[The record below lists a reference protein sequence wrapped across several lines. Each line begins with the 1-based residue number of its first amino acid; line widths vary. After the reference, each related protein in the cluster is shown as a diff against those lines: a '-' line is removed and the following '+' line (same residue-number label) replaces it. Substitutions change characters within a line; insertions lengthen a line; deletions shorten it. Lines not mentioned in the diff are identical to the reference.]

1 MKRYKKIIYVILM
14 ICILAGSV
22 FAALDF
28 MGVVDLNFRNKKF
41 GEDVS
46 VTENEADSN
55 SNTENETNTNNPEPW
70 HIVFKGYAFSV
81 EPVGLAII
89 HESGCINI
97 RSCDEYLIQID
108 VEDGTAEEFWNGRD
122 DCVKNMEDSGYVI
135 ELAPEKV
142 ELQGRE
148 YIRYIIS
155 LANER
160 GADVDN
166 TYFYVLVSDAG
177 DDQRF
182 FTVIKFDEINIASL
196 NVKEKGEIYE
206 KSVDE
211 VTSIVAGA
219 VPTDETNDMAG
230 SYWQE
235 TQPIENF
242 ATDNDNNIGVD
253 NITGADS
260 KVNKNSDDNSS
271 ENDILIKDSITN
283 EDTIVSYELPEGY
296 ILTDDDLSGKKYYS
310 DNDRVN
316 VTISVVPYTW
326 MTAADMAER
335 ERRAGISKVIRSG
348 QYEVSGVTFYYYTYS
363 ILYIRGEKRSITY
376 HFNGYADLKNG
387 DIYSVY
393 GFADDNPAAIEPG
406 TYADFMK
413 IHME

>member
-14 ICILAGSV
+14 ICILVGSV

-46 VTENEADSN
+46 A
-55 SNTENETNTNNPEPW
+55 TENETNTNNPEPW

-97 RSCDEYLIQID
+97 RNCDEYLIQID

-122 DCVKNMEDSGYVI
+122 ERVKNMEDSGYVI

-166 TYFYVLVSDAG
+166 TYFYVLVSDTG

-182 FTVIKFDEINIASL
+182 VTVIKFDGIDIASL
-196 NVKEKGEIYE
+196 NVKEKDGIYE
-206 KSVDE
+206 KAVDE
-211 VTSIVAGA
+211 VTAVVAGA

-235 TQPIENF
+235 TQPVDTGNS
-242 ATDNDNNIGVD
+242 ATD
-253 NITGADS
+253 
-260 KVNKNSDDNSS
+260 
-271 ENDILIKDSITN
+271 KDSITN
-283 EDTIVSYELPEGY
+283 EDTTVSYELPEGY

-310 DNDRVN
+310 DNDKVN
-316 VTISVVPYTW
+316 VMISVVPYTW

-348 QYEVSGVTFYYYTYS
+348 QYEEKGVTFYYYTYS
-363 ILYIRGEKRSITY
+363 ILHIRGEKRSITY

-393 GFADDNPAAIEPG
+393 GFADDNPAAMEPD

-413 IHME
+413 INME

>member
-28 MGVVDLNFRNKKF
+28 MGVVNLNTINEKF
-41 GEDVS
+41 GEDMS
-46 VTENEADSN
+46 T
-55 SNTENETNTNNPEPW
+55 TENETNTNKPEPW

-108 VEDGTAEEFWNGRD
+108 VEDGTAEELWNGRD
-122 DCVKNMEDSGYVI
+122 ERVKNMEDSGYVI

-142 ELQGRE
+142 ELQERE

-166 TYFYVLVSDAG
+166 TYFYVLVSDTG

-182 FTVIKFDEINIASL
+182 FTVIKFDGIDIASL
-196 NVKEKGEIYE
+196 NVKEKDGIYE
-206 KSVDE
+206 KAVDE
-211 VTSIVAGA
+211 VTAIVAGA

-235 TQPIENF
+235 TQPVDTGNS
-242 ATDNDNNIGVD
+242 ATD
-253 NITGADS
+253 
-260 KVNKNSDDNSS
+260 
-271 ENDILIKDSITN
+271 KDSITN
-283 EDTIVSYELPEGY
+283 EDTTVSYELPEGY

-310 DNDRVN
+310 DNDKVN
-316 VTISVVPYTW
+316 VMISVVPYTW

-335 ERRAGISKVIRSG
+335 EHRAGISKVIRSG
-348 QYEVSGVTFYYYTYS
+348 QYEEKGVTFYYYTYS

-393 GFADDNPAAIEPG
+393 GFADDNPAAMEPD

-413 IHME
+413 INME

>member
-1 MKRYKKIIYVILM
+1 MKRYKKKIYVILM

-46 VTENEADSN
+46 ATENENGA
-55 SNTENETNTNNPEPW
+55 NTNNPEPW

-206 KSVDE
+206 KAVDE

-310 DNDRVN
+310 DIDRVN

-393 GFADDNPAAIEPG
+393 GFADDNPAAMEPD
-406 TYADFMK
+406 TYAEFMK
-413 IHME
+413 INME

>member
-28 MGVVDLNFRNKKF
+28 MGVVNLNTINEKF
-41 GEDVS
+41 GEDMS
-46 VTENEADSN
+46 T
-55 SNTENETNTNNPEPW
+55 TENETNTNKPEPW

-108 VEDGTAEEFWNGRD
+108 VEDGTAEELWNGRD
-122 DCVKNMEDSGYVI
+122 ERVKNMEDSGYVI

-196 NVKEKGEIYE
+196 NVKEKDGIYQ
-206 KSVDE
+206 KAVDE
-211 VTSIVAGA
+211 VTAIVAGA

-235 TQPIENF
+235 TQPVDTGNS
-242 ATDNDNNIGVD
+242 ATD
-253 NITGADS
+253 
-260 KVNKNSDDNSS
+260 
-271 ENDILIKDSITN
+271 KDSITN
-283 EDTIVSYELPEGY
+283 EDTTVSYELPEGY

-310 DNDRVN
+310 DNDKVN
-316 VTISVVPYTW
+316 VMISVVPYTW

-335 ERRAGISKVIRSG
+335 EHRAGISKVIRSG

-363 ILYIRGEKRSITY
+363 ILHIMGEKRSITY

-393 GFADDNPAAIEPG
+393 GFADDNPAAMEPD

>member
-14 ICILAGSV
+14 ICILTGSV

-28 MGVVDLNFRNKKF
+28 MGVVDLNFRNKMF
-41 GEDVS
+41 GEDMS
-46 VTENEADSN
+46 T
-55 SNTENETNTNNPEPW
+55 TENETNTNKPEPW

-97 RSCDEYLIQID
+97 RNCDEYLIQID

-122 DCVKNMEDSGYVI
+122 ERVKNMEDSGYVI

-166 TYFYVLVSDAG
+166 TYFYVLVSDTG

-182 FTVIKFDEINIASL
+182 FTVIKFDGIDIASL
-196 NVKEKGEIYE
+196 NVKEKDGIYE
-206 KSVDE
+206 KAVDE
-211 VTSIVAGA
+211 VTAVVAGA

-235 TQPIENF
+235 TQPVDTGNS
-242 ATDNDNNIGVD
+242 ATD
-253 NITGADS
+253 
-260 KVNKNSDDNSS
+260 
-271 ENDILIKDSITN
+271 KDSITN
-283 EDTIVSYELPEGY
+283 EDTTVSYELPEGY

-310 DNDRVN
+310 DNDKVN
-316 VTISVVPYTW
+316 VMISVVPYTW

-348 QYEVSGVTFYYYTYS
+348 QYEEKGVTFYYYTYS
-363 ILYIRGEKRSITY
+363 ILHIRGEKRSITY

-393 GFADDNPAAIEPG
+393 GFADDNPAAMEPD

-413 IHME
+413 INME

>member
-46 VTENEADSN
+46 ATENENGA
-55 SNTENETNTNNPEPW
+55 NTNNPEPW

-122 DCVKNMEDSGYVI
+122 DRVKNMEDSGYVI

-196 NVKEKGEIYE
+196 NVKEKDEIYE
-206 KSVDE
+206 KAVDE

-235 TQPIENF
+235 TQPVENS
-242 ATDNDNNIGVD
+242 ASDND
-253 NITGADS
+253 T
-260 KVNKNSDDNSS
+260 
-271 ENDILIKDSITN
+271 ITN

-335 ERRAGISKVIRSG
+335 ERGVGISKVIRSG
-348 QYEVSGVTFYYYTYS
+348 QYEVNGVNFYYYTYS
-363 ILYIRGEKRSITY
+363 ILYIRGGKRSITY

-393 GFADDNPAAIEPG
+393 GFADDNPAAMEPD

-413 IHME
+413 INME

>member
-14 ICILAGSV
+14 ICILVGSV

-28 MGVVDLNFRNKKF
+28 MGVVDLNTINAKF
-41 GEDVS
+41 GEDKS
-46 VTENEADSN
+46 A
-55 SNTENETNTNNPEPW
+55 TENETNTNKPEPW
-70 HIVFKGYAFSV
+70 HIVFKGYAFSM

-122 DCVKNMEDSGYVI
+122 DRVKNMEDSGYVI

-196 NVKEKGEIYE
+196 NVKEKDEIYE
-206 KSVDE
+206 KAVDE

-235 TQPIENF
+235 TQPVDTENS
-242 ATDNDNNIGVD
+242 ATDKGNNIDVD
-253 NITGADS
+253 N
-260 KVNKNSDDNSS
+260 
-271 ENDILIKDSITN
+271 ITN
-283 EDTIVSYELPEGY
+283 EDTTVSYELPEGY

-310 DNDRVN
+310 DIDRVN

-335 ERRAGISKVIRSG
+335 EHRAGISKVIRSG
-348 QYEVSGVTFYYYTYS
+348 QYEEKGVTFYYYTYS

-393 GFADDNPAAIEPG
+393 GFADDNPAAMEPD

-413 IHME
+413 INME

>member
-14 ICILAGSV
+14 ICILTGSV

-28 MGVVDLNFRNKKF
+28 MGVVNLNTINAKF
-41 GEDVS
+41 GEDKS
-46 VTENEADSN
+46 A
-55 SNTENETNTNNPEPW
+55 TENETNTNKPEPW

-108 VEDGTAEEFWNGRD
+108 VEDGIAEELWNGRD
-122 DCVKNMEDSGYVI
+122 ERVKNMEASGYVI

-142 ELQGRE
+142 KLQGRE
-148 YIRYIIS
+148 YVRYIIS

-182 FTVIKFDEINIASL
+182 FTVIKFDEIDIASL
-196 NVKEKGEIYE
+196 NVKEKDEIYQ
-206 KSVDE
+206 KAVDE

-235 TQPIENF
+235 TQPVDTENS
-242 ATDNDNNIGVD
+242 ATDKGNNIDVD
-253 NITGADS
+253 N
-260 KVNKNSDDNSS
+260 
-271 ENDILIKDSITN
+271 ITN
-283 EDTIVSYELPEGY
+283 EDTTVSYKLPEGY
-296 ILTDDDLSGKKYYS
+296 ILTSDDLSGKKYYS
-310 DNDRVN
+310 KNDKIN
-316 VTISVVPYTW
+316 VMISVVPYTW

-335 ERRAGISKVIRSG
+335 ERGAGISKVIKSG

-363 ILYIRGEKRSITY
+363 ILYIRGGKRSITY
-376 HFNGYADLKNG
+376 HFKGYADLKNG

-393 GFADDNPAAIEPG
+393 GFADGNPAAMEPD

-413 IHME
+413 INME

>member
-1 MKRYKKIIYVILM
+1 MKRYKKIIYVIFM

-28 MGVVDLNFRNKKF
+28 MGVVDLNFSNKKF

-46 VTENEADSN
+46 ATENEN
-55 SNTENETNTNNPEPW
+55 GTNTNNPEPW

-122 DCVKNMEDSGYVI
+122 DRVKNMEDSGYVI

-182 FTVIKFDEINIASL
+182 FTVIKFDGIDIASL
-196 NVKEKGEIYE
+196 NVKEKDEIYE
-206 KSVDE
+206 KAVDE

-242 ATDNDNNIGVD
+242 ATDNDNNIGAD

-296 ILTDDDLSGKKYYS
+296 ILTDDDLSGK
-310 DNDRVN
+310 
-316 VTISVVPYTW
+316 
-326 MTAADMAER
+326 
-335 ERRAGISKVIRSG
+335 
-348 QYEVSGVTFYYYTYS
+348 
-363 ILYIRGEKRSITY
+363 RSIIQIMI
-376 HFNGYADLKNG
+376 GL
-387 DIYSVY
+387 
-393 GFADDNPAAIEPG
+393 
-406 TYADFMK
+406 M
-413 IHME
+413 

>member
-46 VTENEADSN
+46 ATENENGA
-55 SNTENETNTNNPEPW
+55 NTNNPEPW

-206 KSVDE
+206 KAVDE

-235 TQPIENF
+235 TQPVENS
-242 ATDNDNNIGVD
+242 ASDND
-253 NITGADS
+253 T
-260 KVNKNSDDNSS
+260 
-271 ENDILIKDSITN
+271 ITN

-310 DNDRVN
+310 DIDRVN

-393 GFADDNPAAIEPG
+393 GFADDNPAAMEPD
-406 TYADFMK
+406 TYAEFMK
-413 IHME
+413 INME

>member
-46 VTENEADSN
+46 ATENENGA
-55 SNTENETNTNNPEPW
+55 NTNNPEPW

-108 VEDGTAEEFWNGRD
+108 VEDGTAEELWNGRD

-166 TYFYVLVSDAG
+166 IYFYMLVSDAG

-182 FTVIKFDEINIASL
+182 FTVIKFDEINIAYL
-196 NVKEKGEIYE
+196 NVKEKDEIYE
-206 KSVDE
+206 KAVDE

-235 TQPIENF
+235 TQPVDTGNS
-242 ATDNDNNIGVD
+242 ATD
-253 NITGADS
+253 
-260 KVNKNSDDNSS
+260 
-271 ENDILIKDSITN
+271 KDSITN

-310 DNDRVN
+310 DIDRVN

-335 ERRAGISKVIRSG
+335 ERGAGISKVIRSG
-348 QYEVSGVTFYYYTYS
+348 QYEVNGVTFYYYTYS
-363 ILYIRGEKRSITY
+363 ILYIRGGKRSITY

-393 GFADDNPAAIEPG
+393 GFADDNPAAMEPD

-413 IHME
+413 INME

>member
-46 VTENEADSN
+46 ATENENGA
-55 SNTENETNTNNPEPW
+55 NTNNPNPW

-122 DCVKNMEDSGYVI
+122 DRVKNMEDSGYVI

-182 FTVIKFDEINIASL
+182 FMVIKFDEINIASL
-196 NVKEKGEIYE
+196 NVKEKDEIYE
-206 KSVDE
+206 KAVDE

-235 TQPIENF
+235 TQPVENS
-242 ATDNDNNIGVD
+242 ASDND
-253 NITGADS
+253 T
-260 KVNKNSDDNSS
+260 
-271 ENDILIKDSITN
+271 ITN

-310 DNDRVN
+310 DIDRVN

-393 GFADDNPAAIEPG
+393 GFADDNPAAMEPD
-406 TYADFMK
+406 TYAEFMK
-413 IHME
+413 INME

>member
-28 MGVVDLNFRNKKF
+28 MGVVNLNTINEKF
-41 GEDVS
+41 GEDMS
-46 VTENEADSN
+46 T
-55 SNTENETNTNNPEPW
+55 TENETNTNNPEPW

-108 VEDGTAEEFWNGRD
+108 VEDGTAEELWNGRD
-122 DCVKNMEDSGYVI
+122 ERVKNMEDSGYVI

-166 TYFYVLVSDAG
+166 TYFYVLVSDTG

-182 FTVIKFDEINIASL
+182 FTVIKFDGIDIASL
-196 NVKEKGEIYE
+196 NVKEKDGIYE
-206 KSVDE
+206 KAVDE
-211 VTSIVAGA
+211 VTAIVAGA

-235 TQPIENF
+235 TQPVDTGNS
-242 ATDNDNNIGVD
+242 ATD
-253 NITGADS
+253 
-260 KVNKNSDDNSS
+260 
-271 ENDILIKDSITN
+271 KDSITN
-283 EDTIVSYELPEGY
+283 EDTTVSYELPEGY

-310 DNDRVN
+310 DNDKVN
-316 VTISVVPYTW
+316 VMISVVPYTW

-348 QYEVSGVTFYYYTYS
+348 QYEEKGVTFYYYTYS
-363 ILYIRGEKRSITY
+363 ILHIRGEKRSITY

-393 GFADDNPAAIEPG
+393 GFADDNPAAMEPD

-413 IHME
+413 INME

>member
-28 MGVVDLNFRNKKF
+28 MGVVNLNTINEKF
-41 GEDVS
+41 GEDMS
-46 VTENEADSN
+46 T
-55 SNTENETNTNNPEPW
+55 TENETNTNKPEPW

-122 DCVKNMEDSGYVI
+122 ERVKNMEDSGYVI

-142 ELQGRE
+142 ELQERE

-166 TYFYVLVSDAG
+166 TYFYVLVSDTG

-182 FTVIKFDEINIASL
+182 FTVIKFDGIDIASL
-196 NVKEKGEIYE
+196 NVKEKDGICE
-206 KSVDE
+206 KAVDE
-211 VTSIVAGA
+211 VTAIVAGA

-235 TQPIENF
+235 TQPVDTGNS
-242 ATDNDNNIGVD
+242 ATD
-253 NITGADS
+253 
-260 KVNKNSDDNSS
+260 
-271 ENDILIKDSITN
+271 KDSITN
-283 EDTIVSYELPEGY
+283 EDTTVSYELPEGY

-310 DNDRVN
+310 DNDKVN
-316 VTISVVPYTW
+316 VMISVVPYTW

-348 QYEVSGVTFYYYTYS
+348 QYEEKGVTFYYYTYS
-363 ILYIRGEKRSITY
+363 ILHIRGEKRSITY

-393 GFADDNPAAIEPG
+393 GFADDNPAAMEPD

-413 IHME
+413 INME

>member
-14 ICILAGSV
+14 ICILTGSV

-28 MGVVDLNFRNKKF
+28 MGVVNLNTINAKF
-41 GEDVS
+41 GEYKS
-46 VTENEADSN
+46 A
-55 SNTENETNTNNPEPW
+55 TENETNTNKPEPW

-108 VEDGTAEEFWNGRD
+108 VEDGTAEKLWNGRD
-122 DCVKNMEDSGYVI
+122 ERVKNMEASGYVI

-142 ELQGRE
+142 KLQGRE
-148 YIRYIIS
+148 YVRYIIS

-160 GADVDN
+160 GADVDD

-182 FTVIKFDEINIASL
+182 FTVIKFDEIDIASL
-196 NVKEKGEIYE
+196 NVKEKDEIYQ
-206 KSVDE
+206 KAVDE

-235 TQPIENF
+235 TQPVDTENS
-242 ATDNDNNIGVD
+242 ATDKGNNIDVD
-253 NITGADS
+253 N
-260 KVNKNSDDNSS
+260 
-271 ENDILIKDSITN
+271 ITN
-283 EDTIVSYELPEGY
+283 EDTTVSYKLPEGY
-296 ILTDDDLSGKKYYS
+296 ILTSDDLSGKKYYS
-310 DNDRVN
+310 KNDEIN
-316 VTISVVPYTW
+316 VMISVVPYTW
-326 MTAADMAER
+326 ITAADMAER
-335 ERRAGISKVIRSG
+335 ERGAGISKVIKSG

-363 ILYIRGEKRSITY
+363 ILYIRGGKRSITY
-376 HFNGYADLKNG
+376 HFKGYADLKNG

-393 GFADDNPAAIEPG
+393 GFADGNPAAMEPD

-413 IHME
+413 INME

>member
-46 VTENEADSN
+46 ATENENGA
-55 SNTENETNTNNPEPW
+55 NTNNPNPW

-122 DCVKNMEDSGYVI
+122 DRVKNMEDSGYVI

-166 TYFYVLVSDAG
+166 TCFYVLVSDAG

-196 NVKEKGEIYE
+196 NVKEKDEIYE
-206 KSVDE
+206 KAVDE
-211 VTSIVAGA
+211 VTAIVAGA

-235 TQPIENF
+235 TQPVENS
-242 ATDNDNNIGVD
+242 ASDND
-253 NITGADS
+253 T
-260 KVNKNSDDNSS
+260 
-271 ENDILIKDSITN
+271 ITN

-326 MTAADMAER
+326 MTAADMAES
-335 ERRAGISKVIRSG
+335 ERGAGISKVIRSG

-363 ILYIRGEKRSITY
+363 ILHIRGEKRSITY

-393 GFADDNPAAIEPG
+393 GFADDNPAAMEPD

-413 IHME
+413 INME

>member
-28 MGVVDLNFRNKKF
+28 MGVVNLNFRNKKF

-108 VEDGTAEEFWNGRD
+108 VEDGTAEELWNGRD
-122 DCVKNMEDSGYVI
+122 ERVKNMEDSGYVI

-166 TYFYVLVSDAG
+166 TYFYVLVSDTG

-182 FTVIKFDEINIASL
+182 FTVIKFDGIDIASL
-196 NVKEKGEIYE
+196 NVKEKDGIYQ
-206 KSVDE
+206 KAVDE
-211 VTSIVAGA
+211 VTAIVAGA

-235 TQPIENF
+235 TQPVDTGNS
-242 ATDNDNNIGVD
+242 ATD
-253 NITGADS
+253 
-260 KVNKNSDDNSS
+260 
-271 ENDILIKDSITN
+271 KDSITN
-283 EDTIVSYELPEGY
+283 EDTTLSYELPEGY

-310 DNDRVN
+310 DNDKVN
-316 VTISVVPYTW
+316 VMISVVPYTW

-348 QYEVSGVTFYYYTYS
+348 QYEEKGVTFYYYTYS
-363 ILYIRGEKRSITY
+363 ILHIRGEKRSITY

-393 GFADDNPAAIEPG
+393 GFADDNPAAMEPD

-413 IHME
+413 INME

>member
-41 GEDVS
+41 GEDMS
-46 VTENEADSN
+46 T
-55 SNTENETNTNNPEPW
+55 TENETNTSKSEPW

-108 VEDGTAEEFWNGRD
+108 VEDGTAEELWNGRD
-122 DCVKNMEDSGYVI
+122 ERVKNMEDSGYVI

-166 TYFYVLVSDAG
+166 TYFYVLVSDTG

-182 FTVIKFDEINIASL
+182 FTVIKFDGIDIASL
-196 NVKEKGEIYE
+196 NVKEKDGIYE
-206 KSVDE
+206 KAVDE
-211 VTSIVAGA
+211 VTAVVAGA

-242 ATDNDNNIGVD
+242 ATDNDNNIGAD

-283 EDTIVSYELPEGY
+283 EDTTVSYELPEGY

-310 DNDRVN
+310 DNDKVN
-316 VTISVVPYTW
+316 VMISVVPYTW

-335 ERRAGISKVIRSG
+335 EHRAGISKVIRSG

-393 GFADDNPAAIEPG
+393 GFADGNPAAMEPD

-413 IHME
+413 INME

>member
-14 ICILAGSV
+14 ICILTGSV

-28 MGVVDLNFRNKKF
+28 MGVVNLNIINAKF
-41 GEDVS
+41 GEDRS
-46 VTENEADSN
+46 A
-55 SNTENETNTNNPEPW
+55 TENETNTNNPEPW

-108 VEDGTAEEFWNGRD
+108 VEDGTAEKLWNGRD
-122 DCVKNMEDSGYVI
+122 ERVKNMEASGYVI

-142 ELQGRE
+142 KLQGRE
-148 YIRYIIS
+148 YVRYIIS

-166 TYFYVLVSDAG
+166 TYFYVLVSDTG

-182 FTVIKFDEINIASL
+182 FTVIKFDGIDIASL
-196 NVKEKGEIYE
+196 NVKEKDGIYE
-206 KSVDE
+206 KAVDE
-211 VTSIVAGA
+211 VTAIVAGA

-235 TQPIENF
+235 TQPVDTGNS
-242 ATDNDNNIGVD
+242 ATD
-253 NITGADS
+253 
-260 KVNKNSDDNSS
+260 
-271 ENDILIKDSITN
+271 KDSITN
-283 EDTIVSYELPEGY
+283 EDTTVSYELPEGY

-310 DNDRVN
+310 DNDKVN
-316 VTISVVPYTW
+316 VMISVVPYTW

-348 QYEVSGVTFYYYTYS
+348 QYEEKGVTFYYYTYS
-363 ILYIRGEKRSITY
+363 ILHIRGEKRSITY

-393 GFADDNPAAIEPG
+393 GFADDNPAAMEPD

-413 IHME
+413 INME

>member
-1 MKRYKKIIYVILM
+1 M

-46 VTENEADSN
+46 ATENENGA
-55 SNTENETNTNNPEPW
+55 NTNNPEPW

-206 KSVDE
+206 KAVDE
-211 VTSIVAGA
+211 VTSIVAGV

-283 EDTIVSYELPEGY
+283 ADTIVSYELPEGY

-310 DNDRVN
+310 DIDRVN

-393 GFADDNPAAIEPG
+393 GFADDNPAAMEPD
-406 TYADFMK
+406 TYAEFMK
-413 IHME
+413 INME

>member
-14 ICILAGSV
+14 ICILTGSV

-28 MGVVDLNFRNKKF
+28 MGVVNLNTINAKF
-41 GEDVS
+41 GEDRS
-46 VTENEADSN
+46 A
-55 SNTENETNTNNPEPW
+55 TENETNTNNPEPW

-81 EPVGLAII
+81 EPVGLVII

-108 VEDGTAEEFWNGRD
+108 VEDGTAEKLWNGRD
-122 DCVKNMEDSGYVI
+122 ERVKNMEASGYVI

-142 ELQGRE
+142 KLQGRE
-148 YIRYIIS
+148 YVRYIIS

-182 FTVIKFDEINIASL
+182 FTVIKFDEIDIASL
-196 NVKEKGEIYE
+196 NVKEKDEIYQ
-206 KSVDE
+206 KAVDE

-219 VPTDETNDMAG
+219 VPTGETNDMAG

-235 TQPIENF
+235 TQPVDTENS
-242 ATDNDNNIGVD
+242 ATDKGNNIDVD
-253 NITGADS
+253 N
-260 KVNKNSDDNSS
+260 
-271 ENDILIKDSITN
+271 ITN
-283 EDTIVSYELPEGY
+283 EDTTVSYKLPEGY
-296 ILTDDDLSGKKYYS
+296 ILTSDDLSGKKYYS
-310 DNDRVN
+310 KNDKIN
-316 VTISVVPYTW
+316 VMISVVPYTW

-335 ERRAGISKVIRSG
+335 ERGAGISKVIKSG

-363 ILYIRGEKRSITY
+363 ILYIRGGKRSITY
-376 HFNGYADLKNG
+376 HFKGYADLKNG

-393 GFADDNPAAIEPG
+393 GFADGNPAAMEPD

-413 IHME
+413 INME

>member
-14 ICILAGSV
+14 ICILTGSV

-28 MGVVDLNFRNKKF
+28 MGVVNLNTINAKF
-41 GEDVS
+41 GEYKS
-46 VTENEADSN
+46 A
-55 SNTENETNTNNPEPW
+55 TENETNTNKPEPW

-108 VEDGTAEEFWNGRD
+108 VEDGTAEKLWNGRD
-122 DCVKNMEDSGYVI
+122 ERVKNMEASGYVI

-142 ELQGRE
+142 KLQGRE
-148 YIRYIIS
+148 YVRYIIS

-160 GADVDN
+160 GADVDD

-182 FTVIKFDEINIASL
+182 FTVIKFDEIDIASL
-196 NVKEKGEIYE
+196 NVKEKDEIYQ
-206 KSVDE
+206 KAVDE

-235 TQPIENF
+235 TQPVDTENS
-242 ATDNDNNIGVD
+242 ATDKGNNIDVD
-253 NITGADS
+253 N
-260 KVNKNSDDNSS
+260 
-271 ENDILIKDSITN
+271 ITN
-283 EDTIVSYELPEGY
+283 EDTTVSYKLPEGY
-296 ILTDDDLSGKKYYS
+296 ILTSDDLSGKKYYS
-310 DNDRVN
+310 KNDEIN
-316 VTISVVPYTW
+316 VMISVVPYTW

-335 ERRAGISKVIRSG
+335 ERGAGISKVIKSG

-363 ILYIRGEKRSITY
+363 ILYIRGGKRSITY
-376 HFNGYADLKNG
+376 HFKGYADLKNG

-393 GFADDNPAAIEPG
+393 GFADGNPAAMEPD

-413 IHME
+413 INME

>member
-1 MKRYKKIIYVILM
+1 MKRYKKIIYVIFM

-28 MGVVDLNFRNKKF
+28 MGVVDLNFSNKKF

-46 VTENEADSN
+46 ATENEN
-55 SNTENETNTNNPEPW
+55 GTNTNNPEPW

-122 DCVKNMEDSGYVI
+122 DRVKNMEDSGYVI

-196 NVKEKGEIYE
+196 NVKEKDEIYE
-206 KSVDE
+206 KAVDE
-211 VTSIVAGA
+211 ITSIVAGA

-235 TQPIENF
+235 TQPVENS
-242 ATDNDNNIGVD
+242 ASDND
-253 NITGADS
+253 T
-260 KVNKNSDDNSS
+260 
-271 ENDILIKDSITN
+271 ITN

-335 ERRAGISKVIRSG
+335 ERGAGISKVIRSG
-348 QYEVSGVTFYYYTYS
+348 QYEVNGVNFYYYTYS
-363 ILYIRGEKRSITY
+363 ILYIRGGKRSITY
-376 HFNGYADLKNG
+376 HFNGYADLENG

-393 GFADDNPAAIEPG
+393 GFADDNPAAMEPD

-413 IHME
+413 INME

>member
-1 MKRYKKIIYVILM
+1 M
-14 ICILAGSV
+14 ICILTGSV

-28 MGVVDLNFRNKKF
+28 MGVVNLNTINAKF
-41 GEDVS
+41 GEDRS
-46 VTENEADSN
+46 A
-55 SNTENETNTNNPEPW
+55 TENETNTNNPEPW

-108 VEDGTAEEFWNGRD
+108 VEDGTAEELWNSRD
-122 DCVKNMEDSGYVI
+122 ERVKNMEDSGYVI

-166 TYFYVLVSDAG
+166 TYFYVLVSDTG

-182 FTVIKFDEINIASL
+182 FTVIKFDGIDIASL
-196 NVKEKGEIYE
+196 NVKEKDGIYE
-206 KSVDE
+206 KAVDE
-211 VTSIVAGA
+211 VTAVVAGA

-242 ATDNDNNIGVD
+242 ATDNDNNIGAD

-283 EDTIVSYELPEGY
+283 EDTTVSYELPEGY

-310 DNDRVN
+310 DNDKVN
-316 VTISVVPYTW
+316 VMISVVPYTW

-335 ERRAGISKVIRSG
+335 EHRAGISKVIRSG
-348 QYEVSGVTFYYYTYS
+348 QYEEKGVTFYYYTYS

-393 GFADDNPAAIEPG
+393 GFADDNPAAMEPD

-413 IHME
+413 INME

>member
-55 SNTENETNTNNPEPW
+55 SNTENETNTNKPEPW

-122 DCVKNMEDSGYVI
+122 ERVKNMEDSGYVI

-142 ELQGRE
+142 ELQERE

-166 TYFYVLVSDAG
+166 TYFYVLVSDTG

-182 FTVIKFDEINIASL
+182 FTVIKFDGIDIASL
-196 NVKEKGEIYE
+196 NVKEKDGIYE
-206 KSVDE
+206 KAVDE
-211 VTSIVAGA
+211 VTAIVAGA

-235 TQPIENF
+235 TQPVDTGNS
-242 ATDNDNNIGVD
+242 ATD
-253 NITGADS
+253 
-260 KVNKNSDDNSS
+260 
-271 ENDILIKDSITN
+271 KDSITN
-283 EDTIVSYELPEGY
+283 EDTTVSYELPEGY

-310 DNDRVN
+310 DNDKVN
-316 VTISVVPYTW
+316 VMISVVPYTW

-348 QYEVSGVTFYYYTYS
+348 QYEEKGVTFYYYTYS
-363 ILYIRGEKRSITY
+363 ILHIRGEKRSITY

-393 GFADDNPAAIEPG
+393 GFADDNPAAMEPD

-413 IHME
+413 INME

>member
-122 DCVKNMEDSGYVI
+122 DRVKNMEDSGYVI

-196 NVKEKGEIYE
+196 NVKEKDEIYE
-206 KSVDE
+206 KAVDE

-235 TQPIENF
+235 TQPVDTENS
-242 ATDNDNNIGVD
+242 ATDKGNNIDVD
-253 NITGADS
+253 N
-260 KVNKNSDDNSS
+260 
-271 ENDILIKDSITN
+271 ITN

-310 DNDRVN
+310 DIDRVN

-393 GFADDNPAAIEPG
+393 GFADDNPAAMEPD

-413 IHME
+413 INME

>member
-1 MKRYKKIIYVILM
+1 M

-46 VTENEADSN
+46 ATENEADSN

-108 VEDGTAEEFWNGRD
+108 VEDGTAEELWNGRD
-122 DCVKNMEDSGYVI
+122 ERVKNMEDSGYVI

-182 FTVIKFDEINIASL
+182 FTVIKFDGIDIASL
-196 NVKEKGEIYE
+196 NVKEKDGIYQ
-206 KSVDE
+206 KAIDE
-211 VTSIVAGA
+211 VTSIVDGA

-235 TQPIENF
+235 TQPVDTENST
-242 ATDNDNNIGVD
+242 TDKGNNIDVD
-253 NITGADS
+253 N
-260 KVNKNSDDNSS
+260 
-271 ENDILIKDSITN
+271 ITN

-310 DNDRVN
+310 DIDRVN

-335 ERRAGISKVIRSG
+335 ERGAGISKVIRSG

-393 GFADDNPAAIEPG
+393 GFADDNPAAMEPD

-413 IHME
+413 INME

>member
-28 MGVVDLNFRNKKF
+28 MGVVNLNTINEKF
-41 GEDVS
+41 GEDMS
-46 VTENEADSN
+46 T
-55 SNTENETNTNNPEPW
+55 TENETNTNKPEPW

-108 VEDGTAEEFWNGRD
+108 VEDGTAEELWNGRD
-122 DCVKNMEDSGYVI
+122 ERVKNMEDSGYVI

-166 TYFYVLVSDAG
+166 TYFYVLVSDTG

-182 FTVIKFDEINIASL
+182 FTVIKFDKIDIASL
-196 NVKEKGEIYE
+196 NVKEKDKIYE
-206 KSVDE
+206 KAVDE
-211 VTSIVAGA
+211 VTSIVDGA

-235 TQPIENF
+235 TQPVDTENST
-242 ATDNDNNIGVD
+242 TDKGNNIDVD
-253 NITGADS
+253 N
-260 KVNKNSDDNSS
+260 
-271 ENDILIKDSITN
+271 ITN
-283 EDTIVSYELPEGY
+283 EDTTVSYELPEGY

-310 DNDRVN
+310 DNDKVN
-316 VTISVVPYTW
+316 VMISVVPYTW

-348 QYEVSGVTFYYYTYS
+348 QYEEKGVTFYYYTYS
-363 ILYIRGEKRSITY
+363 ILHIRGEKRSITY

-393 GFADDNPAAIEPG
+393 GFADDNPAAMEPD

-413 IHME
+413 INME

>member
-14 ICILAGSV
+14 ICILTGSV

-28 MGVVDLNFRNKKF
+28 MGVVNLNTINAKF
-41 GEDVS
+41 GEDKS
-46 VTENEADSN
+46 A
-55 SNTENETNTNNPEPW
+55 TENETNTNKPEPW

-108 VEDGTAEEFWNGRD
+108 VEDGTAEELWNGRD
-122 DCVKNMEDSGYVI
+122 ERVKNMEASGYVI
-135 ELAPEKV
+135 ELSPEKV
-142 ELQGRE
+142 KLQGRE

-182 FTVIKFDEINIASL
+182 FTVIKFDEIDIASL
-196 NVKEKGEIYE
+196 NVKEKDEIYQ
-206 KSVDE
+206 KAVDE

-219 VPTDETNDMAG
+219 VPTDETNDMTG

-235 TQPIENF
+235 TQLVDTENS
-242 ATDNDNNIGVD
+242 ATDKGNNIDVD
-253 NITGADS
+253 N
-260 KVNKNSDDNSS
+260 
-271 ENDILIKDSITN
+271 ITN
-283 EDTIVSYELPEGY
+283 EDTTVSYKLPEGY
-296 ILTDDDLSGKKYYS
+296 ILTSDDLSGKKYYS
-310 DNDRVN
+310 KNDKIN
-316 VTISVVPYTW
+316 VMISVVPYTW

-335 ERRAGISKVIRSG
+335 ERGAGISKVIKSG

-363 ILYIRGEKRSITY
+363 ILYIRGGKRSITY
-376 HFNGYADLKNG
+376 HFKGYADLKNG

-393 GFADDNPAAIEPG
+393 GFADGNPAAMEPD

-413 IHME
+413 INME

>member
-28 MGVVDLNFRNKKF
+28 MGVVNLNTINAKF
-41 GEDVS
+41 GEDRS
-46 VTENEADSN
+46 A
-55 SNTENETNTNNPEPW
+55 TENETNTNKPEPW

-108 VEDGTAEEFWNGRD
+108 VEDGTAEELWNGRD
-122 DCVKNMEDSGYVI
+122 ERVKNMEASGYVI

-142 ELQGRE
+142 KLQGRE

-182 FTVIKFDEINIASL
+182 FTVIKFDEIDIASL
-196 NVKEKGEIYE
+196 NVKEKDEIYQ
-206 KSVDE
+206 KAVDE

-235 TQPIENF
+235 TQPVDTENS
-242 ATDNDNNIGVD
+242 ATDKGNNIDVD
-253 NITGADS
+253 N
-260 KVNKNSDDNSS
+260 
-271 ENDILIKDSITN
+271 ITN
-283 EDTIVSYELPEGY
+283 EDTTVSYKLPEGY
-296 ILTDDDLSGKKYYS
+296 ILTSDDLSGKKYYS
-310 DNDRVN
+310 ENDKIN
-316 VTISVVPYTW
+316 VIISVAPYTW

-335 ERRAGISKVIRSG
+335 ERGAGISKVIKSG

-363 ILYIRGEKRSITY
+363 ILYIRGGKRSITY
-376 HFNGYADLKNG
+376 HFKGYADLKNG

-393 GFADDNPAAIEPG
+393 GFADGNPAAMEPD

-413 IHME
+413 INME

>member
-1 MKRYKKIIYVILM
+1 MKRYKKIIYVIFM

-28 MGVVDLNFRNKKF
+28 MGVVDLNFSNKKF

-46 VTENEADSN
+46 ATENEN
-55 SNTENETNTNNPEPW
+55 GTNTNNPEPW

-122 DCVKNMEDSGYVI
+122 ERVKNMEDSGYVI

-196 NVKEKGEIYE
+196 NVKEKNEIYE
-206 KSVDE
+206 KAVDE

-235 TQPIENF
+235 TQPVENS
-242 ATDNDNNIGVD
+242 ASDND
-253 NITGADS
+253 T
-260 KVNKNSDDNSS
+260 
-271 ENDILIKDSITN
+271 ITN

-310 DNDRVN
+310 DIDRVN

-335 ERRAGISKVIRSG
+335 ERGAGISKVIRSG
-348 QYEVSGVTFYYYTYS
+348 QYEVNGVTFYYYTYS
-363 ILYIRGEKRSITY
+363 ILYIRGGKRSITY

>member
-14 ICILAGSV
+14 ICILTGSV

-28 MGVVDLNFRNKKF
+28 MGVVNLNTINAKF
-41 GEDVS
+41 GEDRS
-46 VTENEADSN
+46 A
-55 SNTENETNTNNPEPW
+55 TENETNTNKPEPW

-108 VEDGTAEEFWNGRD
+108 VEDGTAEELWNGRD
-122 DCVKNMEDSGYVI
+122 ERVKNMEASGYVI
-135 ELAPEKV
+135 ELSPEKV
-142 ELQGRE
+142 KLQGRE

-182 FTVIKFDEINIASL
+182 FTVIKFDEIDIASL
-196 NVKEKGEIYE
+196 NVKEKDEIYQ
-206 KSVDE
+206 KAVDE

-235 TQPIENF
+235 TQPVDTENS
-242 ATDNDNNIGVD
+242 ATDKGNNIDVD
-253 NITGADS
+253 N
-260 KVNKNSDDNSS
+260 
-271 ENDILIKDSITN
+271 ITN
-283 EDTIVSYELPEGY
+283 EDTTVSYKLPEGY
-296 ILTDDDLSGKKYYS
+296 ILTSDDLSGKKYYS
-310 DNDRVN
+310 KNDKIN
-316 VTISVVPYTW
+316 VMISVVPYTW

-335 ERRAGISKVIRSG
+335 ERGAGISKVIKSG
-348 QYEVSGVTFYYYTYS
+348 QYEEKGVTFYYYTYS
-363 ILYIRGEKRSITY
+363 ILYIRGGKRSITY
-376 HFNGYADLKNG
+376 HFKGYADLKNG

-393 GFADDNPAAIEPG
+393 GFADGNPAAMEPD

-413 IHME
+413 INME

>member
-1 MKRYKKIIYVILM
+1 MKRYKKIIYVIFM

-28 MGVVDLNFRNKKF
+28 MGVVDLNFSNKKF

-46 VTENEADSN
+46 ATENEN
-55 SNTENETNTNNPEPW
+55 GTNTNNPEPW

-122 DCVKNMEDSGYVI
+122 DRVKNMEDSGYVI

-148 YIRYIIS
+148 YIRYITS

-166 TYFYVLVSDAG
+166 TCFYVLVSDAG

-196 NVKEKGEIYE
+196 NVKEKDEIYE
-206 KSVDE
+206 KAVDE
-211 VTSIVAGA
+211 VTAIVAGA

-235 TQPIENF
+235 TQPVENS
-242 ATDNDNNIGVD
+242 ASDND
-253 NITGADS
+253 T
-260 KVNKNSDDNSS
+260 
-271 ENDILIKDSITN
+271 ITN

-310 DNDRVN
+310 DIDRVN

-393 GFADDNPAAIEPG
+393 GFADDNPAAMEPD

-413 IHME
+413 INME

>member
-28 MGVVDLNFRNKKF
+28 MGVVNLNTINEKF
-41 GEDVS
+41 GEDMS
-46 VTENEADSN
+46 T
-55 SNTENETNTNNPEPW
+55 TENETNTNKPEPW

-122 DCVKNMEDSGYVI
+122 ERVKNMEDSGYVI

-142 ELQGRE
+142 ELQERE

-166 TYFYVLVSDAG
+166 TYFYVLVSDTG

-182 FTVIKFDEINIASL
+182 FTVIKFDGIDIASL
-196 NVKEKGEIYE
+196 NVKEKDGIYE
-206 KSVDE
+206 KAVDE
-211 VTSIVAGA
+211 VTAVVAGA

-235 TQPIENF
+235 TQPVDTGNS
-242 ATDNDNNIGVD
+242 ATD
-253 NITGADS
+253 
-260 KVNKNSDDNSS
+260 
-271 ENDILIKDSITN
+271 KDSITN
-283 EDTIVSYELPEGY
+283 EDTTVSYELPEGY

-335 ERRAGISKVIRSG
+335 ERGAGISKVISSG

-363 ILYIRGEKRSITY
+363 ILHIRGEKRSITY

-393 GFADDNPAAIEPG
+393 GFADDNPAAMEPD

-413 IHME
+413 INME

>member
-46 VTENEADSN
+46 ATENENGA
-55 SNTENETNTNNPEPW
+55 NTNNPEPW

-108 VEDGTAEEFWNGRD
+108 VEDGTAEEFWNDRD
-122 DCVKNMEDSGYVI
+122 DRVKNMEDSGYVI

-196 NVKEKGEIYE
+196 NVKEKDEIYE
-206 KSVDE
+206 KAVDE
-211 VTSIVAGA
+211 VTSIVASA

-235 TQPIENF
+235 TQPVENS
-242 ATDNDNNIGVD
+242 ASDND
-253 NITGADS
+253 T
-260 KVNKNSDDNSS
+260 
-271 ENDILIKDSITN
+271 ITN
-283 EDTIVSYELPEGY
+283 EDTTVSYELPEGY

-335 ERRAGISKVIRSG
+335 ERGAGISKVIRSG
-348 QYEVSGVTFYYYTYS
+348 QYEVNGVTFYYYTYS
-363 ILYIRGEKRSITY
+363 ILYIRGGKRSITY
-376 HFNGYADLKNG
+376 HFNGYADLENG
-387 DIYSVY
+387 DMYSVY
-393 GFADDNPAAIEPG
+393 GFADDNPAAMEPD

-413 IHME
+413 INME

>member
-14 ICILAGSV
+14 ICILVVSV

-28 MGVVDLNFRNKKF
+28 MGVVDLNSSNKKF

-46 VTENEADSN
+46 ATENEN
-55 SNTENETNTNNPEPW
+55 GTNTNNPEPW

-81 EPVGLAII
+81 EPVGQAII

-108 VEDGTAEEFWNGRD
+108 VEDGTAEELWNGRD
-122 DCVKNMEDSGYVI
+122 ERVKNMEASGYVI
-135 ELAPEKV
+135 ELAPKKV
-142 ELQGRE
+142 KLQGRE

-182 FTVIKFDEINIASL
+182 FTVIKFDEIDIASL
-196 NVKEKGEIYE
+196 NVKEKDEIYQ
-206 KSVDE
+206 KAVDE

-235 TQPIENF
+235 TQPVDTENS
-242 ATDNDNNIGVD
+242 ATDKGNNIDVD
-253 NITGADS
+253 N
-260 KVNKNSDDNSS
+260 
-271 ENDILIKDSITN
+271 ITN
-283 EDTIVSYELPEGY
+283 EDTTVSYKLPEGY
-296 ILTDDDLSGKKYYS
+296 ILTSDDLSGKKYYS
-310 DNDRVN
+310 KNDKIN
-316 VTISVVPYTW
+316 VMISVVPYTW

-335 ERRAGISKVIRSG
+335 ERGAGISKVIKSG
-348 QYEVSGVTFYYYTYS
+348 QYEEKGVTFYYYTYS
-363 ILYIRGEKRSITY
+363 ILYIRGGKRSITY
-376 HFNGYADLKNG
+376 HFKGYADLKNG

-393 GFADDNPAAIEPG
+393 GFADGNPAAMEPD

-413 IHME
+413 INME

>member
-14 ICILAGSV
+14 ICILAVSV

-28 MGVVDLNFRNKKF
+28 MGVVNLNTINAKV
-41 GEDVS
+41 GEDKS
-46 VTENEADSN
+46 A
-55 SNTENETNTNNPEPW
+55 TENETNTNKPEPW

-81 EPVGLAII
+81 EPVGQAII

-108 VEDGTAEEFWNGRD
+108 VEDGTAEELWNGRD
-122 DCVKNMEDSGYVI
+122 ERVKNMEASGYVI
-135 ELAPEKV
+135 ELYPEKV
-142 ELQGRE
+142 KLQGRE

-182 FTVIKFDEINIASL
+182 FTVIKFDEIDIASL
-196 NVKEKGEIYE
+196 NVKEKDEIYQ
-206 KSVDE
+206 KAVDE

-235 TQPIENF
+235 TQPVDTENS
-242 ATDNDNNIGVD
+242 ATDKGNNIDVD
-253 NITGADS
+253 N
-260 KVNKNSDDNSS
+260 
-271 ENDILIKDSITN
+271 ITN
-283 EDTIVSYELPEGY
+283 EDTTVSYKLPEGY
-296 ILTDDDLSGKKYYS
+296 ILTSDDLSGKKYYS
-310 DNDRVN
+310 KNDKIN
-316 VTISVVPYTW
+316 VMISVVPYTW

-335 ERRAGISKVIRSG
+335 ERGAGISKVIKSG

-363 ILYIRGEKRSITY
+363 ILYIRGGKRSITY
-376 HFNGYADLKNG
+376 HFKGYADLKNG

-393 GFADDNPAAIEPG
+393 GFADGNPAAMEPD
-406 TYADFMK
+406 TYIDFMK
-413 IHME
+413 INME

>member
-14 ICILAGSV
+14 ICILTGSV

-28 MGVVDLNFRNKKF
+28 MGVVNLNTINAKF
-41 GEDVS
+41 GEDKS
-46 VTENEADSN
+46 A
-55 SNTENETNTNNPEPW
+55 TENETNTNKPEPW

-81 EPVGLAII
+81 EPVGQAII

-108 VEDGTAEEFWNGRD
+108 VEDGTAEELWNGRD
-122 DCVKNMEDSGYVI
+122 ERVKNMEASGYVI

-142 ELQGRE
+142 KLQGRE

-182 FTVIKFDEINIASL
+182 FTVIKFDEIDIASL
-196 NVKEKGEIYE
+196 NVKGKDEIYQ
-206 KSVDE
+206 KAVDE

-235 TQPIENF
+235 TQPVDTENS
-242 ATDNDNNIGVD
+242 ATDKGNNIDVD
-253 NITGADS
+253 N
-260 KVNKNSDDNSS
+260 
-271 ENDILIKDSITN
+271 ITN
-283 EDTIVSYELPEGY
+283 EDTTVSYKLPEGY
-296 ILTDDDLSGKKYYS
+296 ILTSDDLSGKKYYS
-310 DNDRVN
+310 KNDKIN
-316 VTISVVPYTW
+316 VMISVVPYTW

-335 ERRAGISKVIRSG
+335 ERGAGISKVIKSG
-348 QYEVSGVTFYYYTYS
+348 QYEVSGVTFYYYIYS
-363 ILYIRGEKRSITY
+363 ILYIRGGKRSITY
-376 HFNGYADLKNG
+376 HFKGYADLKNG

-393 GFADDNPAAIEPG
+393 GFADGNPAAMEPD

-413 IHME
+413 INME

>member
-14 ICILAGSV
+14 ICILTGSV

-28 MGVVDLNFRNKKF
+28 MGVVNLNTINAKF
-41 GEDVS
+41 GEYKS
-46 VTENEADSN
+46 A
-55 SNTENETNTNNPEPW
+55 TENETNTNNPEPW

-108 VEDGTAEEFWNGRD
+108 VEDGTAEELWNGRD
-122 DCVKNMEDSGYVI
+122 ERVKNMEASGYVI
-135 ELAPEKV
+135 ELSPEKV
-142 ELQGRE
+142 KLQGRE

-182 FTVIKFDEINIASL
+182 FTVIKFDEIDIASL
-196 NVKEKGEIYE
+196 NVKEKDEIYQ
-206 KSVDE
+206 KAVDE

-235 TQPIENF
+235 TQLVDTENS
-242 ATDNDNNIGVD
+242 ATDKGNNIDVD
-253 NITGADS
+253 N
-260 KVNKNSDDNSS
+260 
-271 ENDILIKDSITN
+271 ITN
-283 EDTIVSYELPEGY
+283 EDTTVSYKLPEGY
-296 ILTDDDLSGKKYYS
+296 ILTSDDLSGKKYYS
-310 DNDRVN
+310 ENDKIN
-316 VTISVVPYTW
+316 VIISVAPYTW

-335 ERRAGISKVIRSG
+335 ERGAGISKVIKSG

-363 ILYIRGEKRSITY
+363 ILYIRGGKRSITY
-376 HFNGYADLKNG
+376 HFKGYADLKNG

-393 GFADDNPAAIEPG
+393 GFADGNPAAMEPD

-413 IHME
+413 INME

>member
-1 MKRYKKIIYVILM
+1 M

-28 MGVVDLNFRNKKF
+28 MGVVDLNFSNKKF

-46 VTENEADSN
+46 VTENENGA
-55 SNTENETNTNNPEPW
+55 NTSNPEPW

-89 HESGCINI
+89 HESGCLNI

-108 VEDGTAEEFWNGRD
+108 VEDGTEEEFWNGRD
-122 DCVKNMEDSGYVI
+122 DRVKNMEDSGYVI

-166 TYFYVLVSDAG
+166 TYFYVLVSGTG
-177 DDQRF
+177 DNQRF
-182 FTVIKFDEINIASL
+182 FTVIKFDEIDIASL
-196 NVKEKGEIYE
+196 NVKEKDEIYE
-206 KSVDE
+206 KAVDE

-242 ATDNDNNIGVD
+242 ATDNDNNIGAD

-283 EDTIVSYELPEGY
+283 EDTVVAYELPEGY
-296 ILTDDDLSGKKYYS
+296 ILTNDDLSGKKYYS
-310 DNDRVN
+310 DIDRVN

-335 ERRAGISKVIRSG
+335 ERGAGISKVIRSG
-348 QYEVSGVTFYYYTYS
+348 QYEVNGVTFYYYTYS
-363 ILYIRGEKRSITY
+363 ILYIRGGKRSITY
-376 HFNGYADLKNG
+376 HFKGYADLKNG

-393 GFADDNPAAIEPG
+393 GFADDNPAAMEPG